1 MKLYDEIIEKIL
13 KLTGECN
20 PYSVNA
26 DSADWPL
33 ISDRSLI
40 LRGDMAYELGAD
52 LKPGFGATILTDNKE
67 LVQDDE
73 VVVCG
78 CDLNEMTADH
88 PYVRCTLVRVRS
100 EEMGE
105 GNALYNAIRKM
116 EYVRYHFYPEGFMMR
131 VSASKNKESVRIS
144 KEALRKGIDFSKVGS
159 RMIEAFHEQAAVEA
173 VKIIYVTDPA
183 FNYKEFEQLLAGSE
197 SITKTIDHMLRDVK
211 MDCDVCNL
219 KPVCDEVEGLR
230 ELHFAK

>member
-1 MKLYDEIIEKIL
+1 
-13 KLTGECN
+13 
-20 PYSVNA
+20 
-26 DSADWPL
+26 
-33 ISDRSLI
+33 
-40 LRGDMAYELGAD
+40 
-52 LKPGFGATILTDNKE
+52 
-67 LVQDDE
+67 
-73 VVVCG
+73 
-78 CDLNEMTADH
+78 
-88 PYVRCTLVRVRS
+88 
-100 EEMGE
+100 
-105 GNALYNAIRKM
+105 
-116 EYVRYHFYPEGFMMR
+116 MMR

-144 KEALRKGIDFSKVGS
+144 KEALRKKINFSKVGS